1 MTRDSD
7 REKYCIKRKNGDRT
21 MGKSEGRIVWLSD
34 TRRIKR
40 I

>member
-7 REKYCIKRKNGDRT
+7 REKYKEEKWRQNDGTDRKR
-21 MGKSEGRIVWLSD
+21 EWLWLSD